1 MARRA
6 VAALR
11 LISYMRE
18 LVTGARGSV
27 VSISLK
33 RASRAVGA
41 ESRAEVAAVKA
52 VLDSLASLG
61 LLEAVR
67 SKKRPRYLLRRGS
80 PLWAAL
86 EAGCA
91 ELTAEL
97 VAALAGMKPPRR
109 RRRRQTEVGGAE
121 GFREGG

>member
-18 LVTGARGSV
+18 LVAGARGGL

-33 RASRAVGA
+33 KASRAVGA
-41 ESRAEVAAVKA
+41 ESRAEVAGVKA

-67 SKKRPRYLLRRGS
+67 SRKRPRYLLRRGS

-97 VAALAGMKPPRR
+97 AAALAGRCTFRR
-109 RRRRQTEVGGAE
+109 RRRRQTW
-121 GFREGG
+121 RR

>member
-6 VAALR
+6 VATR
-11 LISYMRE
+11 VISYMKE
-18 LVTGARGSV
+18 LVAGAKGGV
-27 VSISLK
+27 VSVSLK

-61 LLEAVR
+61 LLEALR
-67 SKKRPRYLLRRGS
+67 GGKRPRYLLRRGS

-86 EAGCA
+86 EAGHV
-91 ELTAEL
+91 EL
-97 VAALAGMKPPRR
+97 VAALAGRCVKPPRR
-109 RRRRQTEVGGAE
+109 RRRRQTEV
-121 GFREGG
+121 